1 MQRND
6 GANSPARPIRFTRW
20 TYFRGEVF
28 GAGQGKAAA
37 DEFQTVINHS
47 GIVWNCWTGVMAKL
61 GVARANASQAK
72 TQQGADAARIHA
84 LAAYKG
90 SFAFWK
96 DADPDV
102 PILKQAMSE
111 YAKLQQRT
119 PLSRATL

>member
-1 MQRND
+1 MTGPTALLGQTVSHD
-6 GANSPARPIRFTRW
+6 GHIFEEKYLA
-20 TYFRGEVF
+20 
-28 GAGQGKAAA
+28 AGQGKAAA
-37 DEFQTVINHS
+37 DEFQKVINHS
-47 GIVWNCWTGVMAKL
+47 GIVWNCWTGAMAKL

-72 TQQGADAARIHA
+72 TQQGADAARTHA

-90 SFAFWK
+90 SFTFWK

-102 PILKQAMSE
+102 PILKQSMSE